1 MDFRLSVEEEKLRQS
16 VEAFVREELIPLEPE
31 FETTPDIF
39 EGSRWKSR
47 AKLSRDPEIKR
58 YVAIMEDLE
67 KKAEARGLWYLD
79 VSKEYGGL
87 GVSNVAMIA
96 VTEELE
102 KTSVPFELGNHVSNI
117 LYNCKGEQI
126 DKFLWP
132 CIRGEKTSAF
142 GLSEPASGADPSML
156 QTTATP
162 DGDFFVINGTK
173 MFPTFADVAD
183 FVQLFARLPGTKGR
197 EGVTCFLIDTG
208 TPGYRVAR
216 SIATIA
222 GTEPCE
228 LVFEDCRVHKSQVL
242 GEVGNGW
249 ALNQAW
255 LGARR
260 FQVGIC
266 SHGMSQRVLR
276 AVASL
281 VRDDDPSTRAPA
293 LARGSRSGLRPT
305 GALESATGLPVELHK
320 EAGKYVE
327 RIGHFL
333 GELEALRT
341 LTYFGAWKAD
351 QKMDV
356 RTEAANVKLFG
367 TELVHKVIDFAL
379 EAAGPSALRKQNI
392 IARAFRHARSQRIV
406 EGPSEIQRHIIQ
418 RALFREGVAMLELQ

>member
-1 MDFRLSVEEEKLRQS
+1 MNFRLSAEEESLRQA
-16 VEAFVREELIPLEPE
+16 VAEFVQTELIPLEPE
-31 FETTPDIF
+31 FTYAPDIF

-47 AKLSRDPEIKR
+47 VKSSTDPEVKR
-58 YVAIMEDLE
+58 YLEIMEGIE
-67 KKAEARGLWYLD
+67 QRAEAKGLWHLD
-79 VSKEYGGL
+79 VPKAYGGL
-87 GVSNVAMIA
+87 ELSNVAMIA

-102 KTSVPFELGNHVSNI
+102 KSSIPFEFGNHVSNI
-117 LYNCKGEQI
+117 LFNCKGGQI
-126 DKFLWP
+126 DKYLWP

-142 GLSEPASGADPSML
+142 GLSEPASGADPSMM

-162 DGDFFVINGTK
+162 DGDYFEINGIK

-208 TPGYRVAR
+208 TPGYRVVR

-260 FQVGIC
+260 FQVGIRA
-266 SHGMSQRVLR
+266 HGMAQRVLK
-276 AVASL
+276 AVAQ
-281 VRDDDPSTRAPA
+281 V
-293 LARGSRSGLRPT
+293 LRQDAKEGEKHA
-305 GALESATGLPVELHK
+305 GA
-320 EAGKYVE
+320 
-327 RIGHFL
+327 IGHFL
-333 GELEALRT
+333 GELEALKA
-341 LTYFGAWKAD
+341 LTYSASWRAD

-356 RTEAANVKLFG
+356 RVDAAKVKLFG
-367 TELVHKVIDFAL
+367 TELAHRVIDFGL
-379 EAAGPSALRKQNI
+379 EAAGPSAMRKDHV
-392 IARAFRHARSQRIV
+392 IARAFRHARARRII
-406 EGPSEIQRHIIQ
+406 EGPSEVQRHIIQ
-418 RALFREGVAMLELQ
+418 RELFRQGTTLLEVQ

>member
-1 MDFRLSVEEEKLRQS
+1 MEFRLAPEEERLRQVVEE
-16 VEAFVREELIPLEPE
+16 FVRDELIRLEPD
-31 FETTPDIF
+31 FVNAPDIF

-47 AKLSRDPEIKR
+47 VKTSQDADIRRFIE
-58 YVAIMEDLE
+58 IMEGLE
-67 KKAEARGLWYLD
+67 KKAEAKGLWHLD
-79 VSKEYGGL
+79 VPKQYGGME
-87 GVSNVAMIA
+87 VSNVALIA

-102 KTSVPFELGNHVSNI
+102 KSTVPFELGTHVSTI
-117 LYNCKGEQI
+117 LYNCQAEQI
-126 DKFLWP
+126 DKYLWP

-162 DGDFFVINGTK
+162 DGDDFIINGTK

-197 EGVTCFLIDTG
+197 EGVTCFLIDAG
-208 TPGYRVAR
+208 APGYRVVR

-228 LVFEDCRVHKSQVL
+228 LVFDNCRVHKSQVL
-242 GEVGNGW
+242 GEVGKGW

-260 FQVGIC
+260 FQVGIRA
-266 SHGMSQRVLR
+266 HGMSRRVLH
-276 AVASL
+276 A
-281 VRDDDPSTRAPA
+281 VRD
-293 LARGSRSGLRPT
+293 LLRHEP
-305 GALESATGLPVELHK
+305 K
-320 EAGKYVE
+320 EADQFAA

-333 GELEALRT
+333 GEIEALRA
-341 LTYFGAWKAD
+341 LTYLGAWKAD

-356 RTEAANVKLFG
+356 RSEAANVKLFA
-367 TELVHKVIDFAL
+367 TELLHRVTDFAL
-379 EAAGPSALRKQNI
+379 EVGGQSALRKNHVL
-392 IARAFRHARSQRIV
+392 ARMFRHARATRIV

-418 RALFREGVAMLELQ
+418 RELFREGASILELQ

>member
-1 MDFRLSVEEEKLRQS
+1 MDFRLSPEEENLREN
-16 VEAFVREELIPLEPE
+16 VERFVRYELIPLEPE
-31 FETTPDIF
+31 LANAPDIF

-47 AKLSRDPEIKR
+47 VKSSEDPEIQR
-58 YVAIMEDLE
+58 YVALVEALE
-67 KKAEARGLWYLD
+67 RKAEERGLWHLD
-79 VSKEYGGL
+79 VPKQYGGME
-87 GVSNVAMIA
+87 VSNVALIA

-102 KTSVPFELGNHVSNI
+102 KSSVPFELGNHVSNI
-117 LYNCKGEQI
+117 LYGCKGEQV
-126 DKFLWP
+126 DKYLWP

-142 GLSEPASGADPSML
+142 GLSEPASGADPSMM

-183 FVQLFARLPGTKGR
+183 FVQLFARLSGTSGR
-197 EGVTCFLIDTG
+197 NGVTCFLIDTG

-228 LVFEDCRVHKSQVL
+228 LVFENCRVHKSQVL

-249 ALNQAW
+249 ELNQAW

-260 FQVGIC
+260 FQIGIRA
-266 SHGMSQRVLR
+266 HGKSERVLR
-276 AVASL
+276 IVRDL
-281 VRDDDPSTRAPA
+281 VRHDDKARDRWAP
-293 LARGSRSGLRPT
+293 
-305 GALESATGLPVELHK
+305 
-320 EAGKYVE
+320 

-333 GELEALRT
+333 GETEALKT
-341 LTYFGAWKAD
+341 LTYLGAWKAD

-356 RTEAANVKLFG
+356 RAEAANVKLFA
-367 TELVHKVIDFAL
+367 TELLHRVIDFAL
-379 EAAGPSALRKQNI
+379 EVAGPSGLRKNHFL
-392 IARAFRHARSQRIV
+392 ARAFRHARATRIV

-418 RALFREGVAMLELQ
+418 RGLFRDGIVPLELL

>member
-1 MDFRLSVEEEKLRQS
+1 MDFRLSPEEENLREN
-16 VEAFVREELIPLEPE
+16 VERFVRYELIPLEPE
-31 FETTPDIF
+31 LANAPDIF

-47 AKLSRDPEIKR
+47 VKSSEAPEIQR
-58 YVAIMEDLE
+58 YLAFMEALE
-67 KKAEARGLWYLD
+67 RKAEERGLWHLD
-79 VSKEYGGL
+79 VPKQYGGME
-87 GVSNVAMIA
+87 VSNVALIA

-102 KTSVPFELGNHVSNI
+102 KSSVPFELGNHVSNI
-117 LYNCKGEQI
+117 LYGCKGEQV
-126 DKFLWP
+126 DKYLWP

-142 GLSEPASGADPSML
+142 GLSEPASGADPSMM

-183 FVQLFARLPGTKGR
+183 FVQLFARLPATSGR
-197 EGVTCFLIDTG
+197 NGVTCFLIDTG

-228 LVFEDCRVHKSQVL
+228 LVFENCRVHKSQVL

-249 ALNQAW
+249 ELNQAW

-260 FQVGIC
+260 FQVGIRA
-266 SHGMSQRVLR
+266 HGKSERVLR
-276 AVASL
+276 IVHDL
-281 VRDDDPSTRAPA
+281 VRHDDK
-293 LARGSRSGLRPT
+293 ARDRWAS
-305 GALESATGLPVELHK
+305 
-320 EAGKYVE
+320 

-333 GELEALRT
+333 GEAEALKT
-341 LTYFGAWKAD
+341 LTYLGAWKAD

-356 RTEAANVKLFG
+356 RAEAANVKLFA
-367 TELVHKVIDFAL
+367 TELLHRVIDFAL
-379 EAAGPSALRKQNI
+379 EVAGPSGLRKNHFL
-392 IARAFRHARSQRIV
+392 ARAFRHARATRIV

-418 RALFREGVAMLELQ
+418 RGLFRDGIVPLELL